1 MDSDQSSTS
10 IKVLK
15 LPWNGSGAK
24 LLTGKSHVMKNMI
37 DIAIPKGSLEEQTLL
52 LFKQADLE
60 VKRTEREY
68 NPRINDPR
76 INKVKILR
84 PQEIP
89 KYVEEG
95 YFDLGISGK
104 DWVVESG
111 ADVVEIADLN
121 YSKQGEGNVKIVVA
135 VPEHSNIKSAKDIKP
150 GSRVSTEYPNLT
162 KKFFDELGIPV
173 DIRYSYGAT
182 EAKVPELVDVIV
194 DLTETGSTLRRNGLR
209 VVDTIME
216 SCTKLIANKQSYNHP
231 VKRKEIEEIRILLL
245 AVLEARGKV
254 YIMMNVPE
262 KRLKEVVEILPAMK
276 QPTVSKLYNSD
287 YYAVQSVVSKSEIN
301 ILIPK
306 LKSLGAEDILELDI
320 TKIVH

>member
-1 MDSDQSSTS
+1 
-10 IKVLK
+10 
-15 LPWNGSGAK
+15 
-24 LLTGKSHVMKNMI
+24 MKNMI

-173 DIRYSYGAT
+173 EIHYSYGAT

>member
-1 MDSDQSSTS
+1 M
-10 IKVLK
+10 L
-15 LPWNGSGAK
+15 
-24 LLTGKSHVMKNMI
+24 

-60 VKRTEREY
+60 IKKTDREY
-68 NPRINDPR
+68 NPTIKDPR
-76 INKVKILR
+76 IKKVKILR

-104 DWVVESG
+104 DWVMESES
-111 ADVVEIADLN
+111 DVVEIADMF
-121 YSKQGEGNVKIVVA
+121 YSKMGEGIVKIVVA
-135 VPEHSNIKSAKDIKP
+135 VPNNQDIKSGKDIRP
-150 GSRVSTEYPNLT
+150 GSRVSTEYPRLT
-162 KKFFDELGIPV
+162 KRFFDNLGIPV

-194 DLTETGSTLRRNGLR
+194 DLTETGSTLRKNGLKI
-209 VVDTIME
+209 VDTILE
-216 SCTKLIANKQSYNHP
+216 SNTKLIANKKSWNDP
-231 VKRKEIEEIRILLL
+231 AKRKEIEEIKILLL

-254 YIMMNVPE
+254 FIVMNIPE
-262 KRLKEVVEILPAMK
+262 EKLDSVVSALPAMK
-276 QPTVSKLYNSD
+276 KPTVSKLYKSD
-287 YYAVQSVVSKSEIN
+287 YYAVESVVSKSEIN

-306 LKSLGAEDILELDI
+306 LKSLGAEDILEMDI

>member
-1 MDSDQSSTS
+1 
-10 IKVLK
+10 
-15 LPWNGSGAK
+15 
-24 LLTGKSHVMKNMI
+24 MI
-37 DIAIPKGSLEEQTLL
+37 NIAIPKGSLEEQTLL
-52 LFKQADLE
+52 LFRQADLE
-60 VKRTEREY
+60 IKKTEREY
-68 NPRINDPR
+68 NPRICDPR

-104 DWVVESG
+104 DWVMESG
-111 ADVVEIADLN
+111 ANVVEVADLY
-121 YSKQGEGNVKIVVA
+121 YSKQGEGKVKIVVA
-135 VPEHSNIKSAKDIKP
+135 VPDVSDIKSAKDIKP
-150 GSRVSTEYPNLT
+150 GSRVSTEYPKLT

-194 DLTETGSTLRRNGLR
+194 DLTETGSTLRRNGLKI
-209 VVDTIME
+209 VDTIME
-216 SCTKLIANKQSYNHP
+216 SSTKLIANRQSYHHP
-231 VKRKEIEEIRILLL
+231 VKRKEIDEIKILLL
-245 AVLEARGKV
+245 AVLEARSKV

-262 KRLKEVVEILPAMK
+262 ERLDDVVNVLPAMK
-276 QPTVSKLYNSD
+276 QPTVSKLYKSG
-287 YYAVQSVVSKSEIN
+287 YYAVQTVVSKSEIN